1 MKKKVIDL
9 IKILGVGINEL
20 IIDISFDDITFN
32 SIEWCEEDDKL
43 LLHLFE
49 NNLDYFFDFDKLK
62 KEQQEII
69 YKELSILY
77 N

>member
-20 IIDISFDDITFN
+20 IIDISFYDITFN